1 MSENVF
7 LAATITNSEF
17 IIITSIWTK
26 TLYLAFV
33 VLGPPAVWPFIVRH
47 HTSSVIS
54 GSGPL
59 CTARLSP
66 SHTRDTGH
74 GLAAR
79 LLCICDCSWGS
90 ILVVSISML
99 DTGCPKNTV
108 FLAND
113 HNFQMNDSWFINN
126 KDFMQL
132 KSGISEHA
140 IFFARTRT
148 GPRTILELIFCVVT
162 ISVCVLNT

>member
-1 MSENVF
+1 M
-7 LAATITNSEF
+7 NSEF

-74 GLAAR
+74 SLGRDCFVFAAALGL
-79 LLCICDCSWGS
+79 S
-90 ILVVSISML
+90 I
-99 DTGCPKNTV
+99 
-108 FLAND
+108 
-113 HNFQMNDSWFINN
+113 
-126 KDFMQL
+126 
-132 KSGISEHA
+132 
-140 IFFARTRT
+140 
-148 GPRTILELIFCVVT
+148 
-162 ISVCVLNT
+162 

>member
-7 LAATITNSEF
+7 LAATIMNTAF

-47 HTSSVIS
+47 HTSSAIS

-74 GLAAR
+74 GLGR
-79 LLCICDCSWGS
+79 DCF
-90 ILVVSISML
+90 
-99 DTGCPKNTV
+99 V
-108 FLAND
+108 FATALGLS
-113 HNFQMNDSWFINN
+113 F
-126 KDFMQL
+126 
-132 KSGISEHA
+132 
-140 IFFARTRT
+140 
-148 GPRTILELIFCVVT
+148 
-162 ISVCVLNT
+162 

>member
-7 LAATITNSEF
+7 LAATIMNSEF

-47 HTSSVIS
+47 HTSPAIS

-79 LLCICDCSWGS
+79 LLCICGFSLII
-90 ILVVSISML
+90 ILDV
-99 DTGCPKNTV
+99 GCPKNTV

-162 ISVCVLNT
+162 MCVCVKYIIVPCQR